1 MRAGRGQGCRL
12 MRRASTSGS
21 SSCAANMT
29 DTIRLRRAS
38 LYTSHIGMIEPVS
51 TTGLPRPCSMKES
64 ALAVYAIVS
73 VPCRMTKPS

>member
-1 MRAGRGQGCRL
+1 MKTAN
-12 MRRASTSGS
+12 TSDS

-38 LYTSHIGMIEPVS
+38 LYTSHIGIIEPVN

-73 VPCRMTKPS
+73 VPCTMTNPS

>member
-1 MRAGRGQGCRL
+1 
-12 MRRASTSGS
+12 
-21 SSCAANMT
+21 MT
-29 DTIRLRRAS
+29 ETIRLRRAS

-73 VPCRMTKPS
+73 VPCTITNPS